1 MADENKFL
9 VKQQGDRVAI
19 HGLAVMLPSKADA
32 LNLSQWLSTIAVAM
46 PDPPPPPP
54 EPEKETPQ

>member
-32 LNLSQWLSTIAVAM
+32 LNLSQWLGTVATAM

-54 EPEKETPQ
+54 EPEKETAQ